1 MNPIFSR
8 TLKALS
14 TLAAVALL
22 SACGASST
30 IDPFK
35 PTRVIGLGDAYSD
48 VGLATGAP
56 FTVRGTGTV
65 STVFEQ
71 VATLFGVGSVGTPVA
86 DATYAAL
93 PSTGVFSYAMGNA
106 LISTNAAITTDASL
120 AEQVDRLLADV
131 GTFNSSKDLII
142 ITAGTRDV
150 RAGLDK
156 TTTVD
161 ALMVQLKRLLVA
173 NARHILV
180 MQPIER
186 SGGTYATQALAFAD
200 EESLQIYKYLK
211 TANYQGNPIILT
223 SGYNPGLATNFNIA
237 TSPLTTTYGEFS
249 TSSQVAYCPSPTTL
263 TGCTVA
269 DGDGTTYAT
278 RLFADNLNLT
288 PVGNRWVALQLFGAT
303 AQGWR

>member
-1 MNPIFSR
+1 MNLILSR

-14 TLAAVALL
+14 TLAVVGLL
-22 SACGASST
+22 SACGSSST

-65 STVFEQ
+65 STVLEQ

-120 AEQVDRLLADV
+120 AEQVDRVLADV
-131 GTFNSSKDLII
+131 GTFNSSQDLII

-161 ALMVQLKRLLVA
+161 ALMVQLKRLLAA

-200 EESLQIYKYLK
+200 EESLQVFNYLK
-211 TANYQGNPIILT
+211 TAGYQGNPIILT
-223 SGYNPGLATNFNIA
+223 SGPNPGLATNFNLYTYA
-237 TSPLTTTYGEFS
+237 ATYGEFS
-249 TSSQVAYCPSPTTL
+249 TSTQVAYCPSPTTL
-263 TGCTVA
+263 TGCELA
-269 DGDGTTYAT
+269 DGDGSTYAT

-288 PVGNRWVALQLFGAT
+288 PAGNRWVALQLYSAT

>member
-1 MNPIFSR
+1 MNLIFSR

-14 TLAAVALL
+14 TLAVVGLL
-22 SACGASST
+22 SACGSSST

-48 VGLATGAP
+48 VGLATDAP

-65 STVFEQ
+65 STVLEQ

-86 DATYAAL
+86 DTTYAAL
-93 PSTGVFSYAMGNA
+93 PATGVFSYAMGNA
-106 LISTNAAITTDASL
+106 LISTNATITTDASL
-120 AEQVDRLLADV
+120 TEQVDRVLADV
-131 GTFNSSKDLII
+131 GTFNSSQDLII

-161 ALMVQLKRLLVA
+161 ALMVQLKRLLAA
-173 NARHILV
+173 NARHVLV

-186 SGGTYATQALAFAD
+186 SGGTYAAQTLAFAD
-200 EESLQIYKYLK
+200 EESLQVFNYLK
-211 TANYQGNPIILT
+211 TAGYQGNPIILT
-223 SGYNPGLATNFNIA
+223 SGPNPGLATNFNLYTYA
-237 TSPLTTTYGEFS
+237 ATYGEFS
-249 TSSQVAYCPSPTTL
+249 TSTQVAYCPSPTTL
-263 TGCTVA
+263 TGCALA
-269 DGDGTTYAT
+269 DGDGSTYAT

-288 PVGNRWVALQLFGAT
+288 PAGNRWVALQLYSAT